1 MYHLPYMLVW
11 VKNWYFVYNC
21 LINYNFQSNQQM
33 FNMIRIFLHIG
44 LQFLNH
50 KKSLFTQKF

>member
-21 LINYNFQSNQQM
+21 LITYNFLSNQQM
-33 FNMIRIFLHIG
+33 FNMIRIFSHIG

-50 KKSLFTQKF
+50 TKITQKF